1 MKKKE
6 FDNLITSMS
15 KCGKCMSLKKKNG
28 RDCSLVNIYR
38 DEFFG
43 KSIPSIWTD
52 WYRRLDSKIMI
63 VGQDWGPFVDME
75 KLYDSYLASPTF
87 KNWKVLIDRE
97 KSLTKKMLTKFL
109 VESAKICHATISMDD
124 IFITNAIMCA
134 RRGNNY
140 RGDNIDLLKS
150 TIYCSGFLKRQVEIV
165 KPKVIVTLGYYPL
178 LSFATVYGFN
188 ISHKL
193 SDVIRDMPVIKQE
206 DFVIIPCYH
215 PTAQIKSEVQL
226 ARYQT
231 IWHFLD

>member
-1 MKKKE
+1 
-6 FDNLITSMS
+6 
-15 KCGKCMSLKKKNG
+15 
-28 RDCSLVNIYR
+28 
-38 DEFFG
+38 
-43 KSIPSIWTD
+43 
-52 WYRRLDSKIMI
+52 
-63 VGQDWGPFVDME
+63 
-75 KLYDSYLASPTF
+75 
-87 KNWKVLIDRE
+87 
-97 KSLTKKMLTKFL
+97 MLTKFL

-178 LSFATVYGFN
+178 LSFATVYGFD

>member
-1 MKKKE
+1 MWQRML
-6 FDNLITSMS
+6 N
-15 KCGKCMSLKKKNG
+15 
-28 RDCSLVNIYR
+28 
-38 DEFFG
+38 
-43 KSIPSIWTD
+43 
-52 WYRRLDSKIMI
+52 
-63 VGQDWGPFVDME
+63 Q
-75 KLYDSYLASPTF
+75 TF
-87 KNWKVLIDRE
+87 ENWKVLIDRE
-97 KSLTKKMLTKFL
+97 KSLTKKMLIKFL

-178 LSFATVYGFN
+178 LSFATVYGFD